1 MALRVPIMP
10 RVNKQRERYY
20 MERIRAILA
29 FSPQMTNIA
38 IRERLESDYQDPIT
52 LDREYIGKLKLKL
65 QNQRKHNISVIAV
78 ENRIAQMQDTAA
90 AVVEKMV
97 EILLS
102 PATSDKDKI
111 NAGKIILEADRALF
125 QAEMD
130 AGIFERNL
138 GSLALKH
145 KLVLDPDRRL
155 AISRAMQNLGV
166 IKPTIDVQ
174 PTLTA
179 SPTGHNATD

>member
-1 MALRVPIMP
+1 MP
-10 RVNKQRERYY
+10 RHNKTRERIL
-20 MERIRAILA
+20 MERVRAILA
-29 FSPQMTNIA
+29 FNPTFSARQISDQ
-38 IRERLESDYQDPIT
+38 LENDHRDPIKLT
-52 LDREYIGKLKLKL
+52 PQYIIKLRDKIKA
-65 QNQRKHNISVIAV
+65 QRKHNISVIAV
-78 ENRIAQMQDTAA
+78 EHRIAQMQDTAA

-102 PATSDKDKI
+102 PSSLDKDRVA
-111 NAGKIILEADRALF
+111 AGKLILEADRNLF

-145 KLVLDPDRRL
+145 KLVLDPDRRQ

-179 SPTGHNATD
+179 SPTGNNAAD